1 MTIIN
6 TKDPK
11 VWGYLYHWFIP
22 YDQDRLLI
30 GAELYHRLTET
41 PDDTYV
47 SIIVE
52 DDAVIGVLIG
62 YIINETD
69 ALIWQAKAKP
79 SLKQSRQILDGF
91 IDWAKE
97 KGMKQIVAFSDR
109 ARSLSRRYGFTLS
122 GNLLTKEI

>member
-30 GAELYHRLTET
+30 GAELCQRLTET

-79 SLKQSRQILDGF
+79 SFKQSRQILDGF

-97 KGMKQIVAFSDR
+97 KGMKRIVAFSDR
-109 ARSLSRRYGFTLS
+109 ARSLSRRYGFTSS